1 VRKTHELIR
10 PVTKTPRQLG
20 RAAIVSSEQLDV
32 RTEPYKAEHIAAE
45 FFVDQQEVRPDM
57 ALTAAGPVAG

>member
-1 VRKTHELIR
+1 MHELIR
-10 PVTKTPRQLG
+10 PVTKTPRQVG

-32 RTEPYKAEHIAAE
+32 RTEPYKAEHIAE
-45 FFVDQQEVRPDM
+45 FFLNQQEVRPDM